1 MQVANPL
8 VPSAV
13 GSSGAAPALVANA
26 PHVPDSSRPQTPRPV
41 TGSKETDRERSDDG
55 GSPRSER
62 RGSRVDIRV

>member
-41 TGSKETDRERSDDG
+41 TGSRETDRERSDGDR
-55 GSPRSER
+55 PRSER